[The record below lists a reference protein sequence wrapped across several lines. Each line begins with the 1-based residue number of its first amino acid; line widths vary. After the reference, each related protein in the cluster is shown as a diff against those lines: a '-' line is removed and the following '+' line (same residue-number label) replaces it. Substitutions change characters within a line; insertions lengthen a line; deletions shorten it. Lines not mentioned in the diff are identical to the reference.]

1 MSMARSAADYR
12 ARYCVRATLKRCEML
27 RSGDARSECR
37 DRRAQQR
44 IVEEFKIIV
53 SSETFKRFQTSYLAG
68 VKCSVPGSLNSGCI
82 VAAVAKISLVPNPT
96 GA

>member
-1 MSMARSAADYR
+1 M
-12 ARYCVRATLKRCEML
+12 RYEML

-53 SSETFKRFQTSYLAG
+53 SSETFKRFQTSYLAR
-68 VKCSVPGSLNSGCI
+68 VKCSVPDSLNLGCI
-82 VAAVAKISLVPNPT
+82 VVAIAKISLVRNPT
-96 GA
+96 GSLKPR